1 MESAISL
8 GLFILLLVL
17 FISMNL
23 GNNSIIPLM
32 PRISGFTSV
41 PLGYEQQP
49 IISRG
54 AMQCGV
60 DMPSCPEGTK
70 CMNGFCMGLDVPVM
84 KGKGLRVVP

>member
-8 GLFILLLVL
+8 GLFILLSVL

-23 GNNSIIPLM
+23 GNKSIMHM
-32 PRISGFTSV
+32 PKISGFTSV

-49 IISRG
+49 IVSRG
-54 AMQCGV
+54 SMQCGV
-60 DMPSCPEGTK
+60 DMPNCPEGTK